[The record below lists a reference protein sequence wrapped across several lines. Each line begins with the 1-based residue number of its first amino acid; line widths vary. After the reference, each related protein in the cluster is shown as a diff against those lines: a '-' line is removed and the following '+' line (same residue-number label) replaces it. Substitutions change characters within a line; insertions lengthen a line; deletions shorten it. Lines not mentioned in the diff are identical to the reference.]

1 MLRKSRQLP
10 AYVPPRI
17 ESEAFRVEEGF
28 ADSVTEEWTNSFDV
42 NAPAS
47 GTEGKVDLLLWTNQT
62 RTTPTNANEQFDIG
76 WSNNDFWGIP

>member
-1 MLRKSRQLP
+1 MLRKSRHLP

-28 ADSVTEEWTNSFDV
+28 ADSVTEQWQNTFTIEESQTAD
-42 NAPAS
+42 
-47 GTEGKVDLLLWTNQT
+47 KVDLFLWTNQT